1 MDHIFD
7 VKVVRSLPRVKE
19 RNRSKKNKLK
29 RGVDTFHTLRTTFGL
44 LAPHFF

>member
-19 RNRSKKNKLK
+19 RNRSKKNELK
-29 RGVDTFHTLRTTFGL
+29 RGVDTFHALGKTFGL